1 MLFTSLQT
9 LLLGE
14 RWPASLI
21 ATRAFFFCSESI
33 FCHFLFLSFL
43 KNVLT
48 CAYAQHDAVTPLD
61 SRAKMD
67 PSIGKKGGPLRP
79 EITVKIAAV
88 SFIFFSSGLTLRT
101 EDLKKWVQCS
111 ATHDQR
117 RAVSFLSFL
126 SITTCIAKHRPSPI
140 PCTWLC
146 SASMQNP
153 NSIQ

>member
-1 MLFTSLQT
+1 MNVDFQSPLIHTILCFSSSSSSSFFLFFFHSNFSNWFLVGLVLSI
-9 LLLGE
+9 LLYVIQYAVCIAADFAARGALTCM
-14 RWPASLI
+14 LI

-101 EDLKKWVQCS
+101 EDLKK
-111 ATHDQR
+111 
-117 RAVSFLSFL
+117 
-126 SITTCIAKHRPSPI
+126 
-140 PCTWLC
+140 
-146 SASMQNP
+146 
-153 NSIQ
+153 